1 MPVVSMISRKGG
13 VGKTTLT
20 LALAD
25 FLCSIHGRDVLV
37 IDMDPQ
43 ASASIALLGEDDWK
57 ALDETQR
64 TVADL
69 FDHAVRRSDPQEP
82 FDIDLLIETPARVKG
97 ASGEVHVMASSPRL
111 QSIEDSATETLAR
124 WSPYGGSPYMLLQ
137 QPFMK
142 RVLNEYDYVLI
153 DCPPS
158 MGMITLNALTISS
171 GYLITT
177 TPDYVSTAG
186 LDHVTERV
194 KQHATGLRRRIP
206 LYGTVV
212 SLFRQSSLRHA
223 VILEELHARP
233 EVQPIWDTV
242 IPETTRAREVL
253 GQSEELMSLSARYGG
268 GAGSTYAS
276 FSALADEFL
285 QRVS

>member
-1 MPVVSMISRKGG
+1 MPVVSMINRKGG
-13 VGKTTLT
+13 VGKTTLMI
-20 LALAD
+20 ALAD
-25 FLCSIHGRDVLV
+25 FLSAIHGLNVLI
-37 IDMDPQ
+37 IDMDPR

-57 ALDETQR
+57 ILDAAES

-69 FDHAVRRSDPQEP
+69 FEHAVRLPGPREIFASKELVNPV
-82 FDIDLLIETPARVKG
+82 ARVKG
-97 ASGEVHVMASSPRL
+97 ASGQVHIMASSPRL
-111 QSIEDSATETLAR
+111 QNIEDGAMEIFAR
-124 WSPYGGSPYMLLQ
+124 WSPYAVSPYMLLQ
-137 QPFMK
+137 RPLLQ
-142 RVLNEYDYVLI
+142 RVLSGHDCVLI

-158 MGMITLNALTISS
+158 MGIITLNALTLSS
-171 GYLITT
+171 GYLIST

-186 LDHVTERV
+186 LDQVTERV
-194 KQHATGLRRRIP
+194 KQHATGMRRRIP

-233 EVQPIWDTV
+233 EAQPIWDTV
-242 IPETTRAREVL
+242 IPETTRAREIL

-276 FSALADEFL
+276 FNALADEFL